1 MEKYNEKIELLEK
14 EELEMPTS
22 EVNLYIK
29 LTAYYLVQNKLFDA
43 KFLWSRIP
51 MNFKAE
57 TIELQRLNELQKSL
71 TSNNLAEVLI
81 NISKTEWSDEIKGV
95 MDDLKEITMENI
107 FRLIGNSYTSILDET
122 LVALTNLHEDQFK
135 QKCMDLDW
143 TVENC
148 DQQLVIHP
156 KKPASIA
163 NNNADSEYQLSKLT
177 EFVSFLEN

>member
-1 MEKYNEKIELLEK
+1 MEKYSEKIEILEK

-22 EVNLYIK
+22 EVTMYTK
-29 LTAYYLVQNKLFDA
+29 LMAYYLVENKLFDA

-51 MNFKAE
+51 QSMKTDA
-57 TIELQRLNELQKSL
+57 IELQKLNELQKSL
-71 TSNNLAEVLI
+71 VSNNFADAFI
-81 NISKTEWSDEIKGV
+81 NINKTEWSDEIKTV

-107 FRLIGNSYTSILDET
+107 FQLIGNSYTSILDET
-122 LVALTNLHEDQFK
+122 LVELTNLQEDQFET
-135 QKCMDLDW
+135 KCVDLDW
-143 TVENC
+143 TVESF

-156 KKPASIA
+156 KKLLSTA